1 MEDAYIVDI
10 ARSPIGKFLGSLSEF
25 SAVRIGTEIARG
37 LLARN
42 DIKKETIEEAIVGNV
57 LSAGLGQNPAKQVAM
72 YAGLNP
78 GISTLNVNKVCASGL
93 KAISIAAEGIQTGNL
108 EIVIAGGMESM
119 TNAAHTVSGARRFRK
134 LGNSS
139 IKEYY
144 DYLNSAGQDP
154 GKEMMVDELIHAGLW
169 DCYADMHM
177 GSLAEKI
184 GIEDSITREEQDK
197 FALESHK
204 KAAMATDSG
213 KFKDEIIPIKL
224 SDGRIY
230 GEDEGIRRETSMEK
244 LAQLKPAFE
253 KNGMVTAGNAS
264 QISDGAS
271 FALIMSGRKIKEL
284 GVKPLA
290 KIESHASS
298 GIDPSW
304 YGYAPITAMNKA
316 LDKAGYALNDMDL
329 VEINEAFCVQV
340 LGVVKRMNIDTNKL
354 NVNGGAT
361 AMGHPLGASGA
372 IILGTLIYSLK
383 DRKKNLGIAS
393 LCHGGGGAEAMV
405 VSRVE

>member
-1 MEDAYIVDI
+1 M
-10 ARSPIGKFLGSLSEF
+10 
-25 SAVRIGTEIARG
+25 
-37 LLARN
+37 ARN
-42 DIKKETIEEAIVGNV
+42 NIKKETIEEAIVGNV

-78 GISTLNVNKVCASGL
+78 EISTLNVNKVCASGL
-93 KAISIAAEGIQTGNL
+93 KAISIAAEGIKTGNL

-119 TNAAHTVSGARRFRK
+119 TNAAHTVRGARRLKK

-144 DYLNSAGQDP
+144 DYINSIGEDS
-154 GKEMMVDELIHAGLW
+154 GKAMMVDELLHAGLW
-169 DCYADMHM
+169 DCYADLHM

-184 GIEDSITREEQDK
+184 GVEDSISREDQDK
-197 FALESHK
+197 FAFESHR
-204 KAAMATDSG
+204 KAAMATASG

-230 GEDEGIRRETSMEK
+230 AEDEGIRKDTSMEK

-253 KNGMVTAGNAS
+253 KNGTVTAGNAS

-271 FALIMSGRKIKEL
+271 FALIMSGSKVKEL

-290 KIESHASS
+290 KIESNASS

-316 LDKAGYALNDMDL
+316 LNKSGHLLGDMDL

-361 AMGHPLGASGA
+361 ALGHPLGASGA
-372 IILGTLIYSLK
+372 MILATLIYSLK
-383 DRKKNLGIAS
+383 DRKKDLGIAS

>member
-1 MEDAYIVDI
+1 MEEAYIVDI
-10 ARSPIGKFLGSLSEF
+10 VRSPIGKFMGSLSEF
-25 SAVRIGTEIARG
+25 SAVQIGREVAKG

-42 DIKKETIEEAIVGNV
+42 NIKKETIEEAIVGNV

-78 GISTLNVNKVCASGL
+78 EISTLNVNKVCASGL
-93 KAISIAAEGIQTGNL
+93 KAISIAAEGIKTGNL

-119 TNAAHTVSGARRFRK
+119 TNAAHTIRGVRRLKK
-134 LGNSS
+134 LGDSS

-144 DYLNSAGQDP
+144 DYLNSTGEDP
-154 GKEMMVDELIHAGLW
+154 GKAMMVDELLHTGLW

-184 GIEDSITREEQDK
+184 GIKDNITREDQDR
-197 FALESHK
+197 FALESHR
-204 KAAMATDSG
+204 KAAIATASG

-230 GEDEGIRRETSMEK
+230 TEDEGIRKDTSMEK
-244 LAQLKPAFE
+244 LAKLKPAFE
-253 KNGMVTAGNAS
+253 KDGTVTAGNAS

-271 FALIMSGRKIKEL
+271 FALIMSGRKVSEL

-290 KIESHASS
+290 KIESSASS

-304 YGYAPITAMNKA
+304 YGYAPITAMKKA
-316 LDKAGYALNDMDL
+316 LNKSGHVLDDMDL

-340 LGVVKRMNIDTNKL
+340 LGVVKRMNIDMNKL

-372 IILGTLIYSLK
+372 MILATLIYSLK
-383 DRKKNLGIAS
+383 NRKKNLGIAS